1 MSTDLIGAFL
11 YSMSSQ
17 QAYSYWVT
25 LFVQVLVYIHIHAN
39 NTTNSIM

>member
-25 LFVQVLVYIHIHAN
+25 LFVQVLVYIRAYAN
-39 NTTNSIM
+39 NTINSIV